1 MKSMRVPIPRFET
14 RLGGPMNTQLQT
26 AMTIE
31 EVELP
36 ARLSSDVVRKVKS
49 YVMSKMHTFDPVAG
63 VIGADPVRLEYL
75 ALKSVNKT
83 SGFVH
88 PAGNLGPAELALL
101 KVRGTGA
108 LKPWCPCRHR
118 SQGRVNTPRGSV
130 ADSG

>member
-1 MKSMRVPIPRFET
+1 
-14 RLGGPMNTQLQT
+14 MNRQLQT

-36 ARLSSDVVRKVKS
+36 ARLSSDVIRKVKS

-63 VIGADPVRLEYL
+63 VIGADPVRSEYL

-88 PAGNLGPAELALL
+88 PTGTLGPAELALL
-101 KVRGTGA
+101 KVRDCS
-108 LKPWCPCRHR
+108 LEPLWCPRPHCSRKRITHWLTAWHR
-118 SQGRVNTPRGSV
+118 
-130 ADSG
+130 ADDSMTAPDFLG